1 MKSSATL
8 LFAVACLGLSTFCC
22 ATGKGDQSEPN
33 PSTAGQR
40 GSTATRDLGSGGT
53 SVANHTL
60 LSSGGSPLLSAG
72 GSPLPGTHSS
82 PSNGSG
88 GVAAVGVTS
97 VASNTIASTGGTAPL
112 SVPNTLPSSGGAVT
126 TTIARTTAPSA
137 SGGTAST
144 STQSPTT
151 VPSGTKYAIIIKA
164 AGYLTTP
171 GVDTLTGATSK
182 PYNTH
187 VFADALAQH
196 LRELNVTTSVVA
208 WVNCTDLS
216 CIHVPGSNAT
226 AAIVVFAGPMYN
238 GNLPDELQALVPR
251 LGSASPRPKVTSALA
266 SCNECTSFTDFIP
279 LLKEAGL
286 TTVPSVY
293 FNGEK
298 KGGVTD
304 ASMHASLSSFA
315 QALVQGS

>member
-8 LFAVACLGLSTFCC
+8 LFACLGLSTFSC

-33 PSTAGQR
+33 PPTAGQR

-53 SVANHTL
+53 SVASHTL
-60 LSSGGSPLLSAG
+60 LSSGGSA
-72 GSPLPGTHSS
+72 LPDTHSS
-82 PSNGSG
+82 PPNGSG

-97 VASNTIASTGGTAPL
+97 VAINTTASTGGTAPL
-112 SVPNTLPSSGGAVT
+112 SVANTLPSSGGAVT
-126 TTIARTTAPSA
+126 TTIARTAPSA
-137 SGGTAST
+137 SGGTVST

-164 AGYLTTP
+164 AGYVTTP

-196 LRELNVTTSVVA
+196 LRDLNVTTNVVA

-216 CIHVPGSNAT
+216 CIHVLGSYAT

-238 GNLPDELQALVPR
+238 GNLPDELQALVPK